1 MTKAPRLRHRY
12 TRKPNLAEV
21 KTAGHDTLR
30 LVNRRILLSLIS
42 DRQPIS
48 RAEIAKVSG
57 LNKATVSTITNEL
70 LKDRYVIETGGG
82 KTTPSGGK
90 PPTPL
95 RINEQRYGLFGL
107 DIRAEETILALSN
120 FNGHIVA
127 RHSFKTG
134 ANPTTFL
141 RHLGE
146 EITRLR
152 AQHREFTEIA
162 GIGISM
168 PGLVDSFSGKFL
180 MSVVLPWRDVPVV
193 ELLEQATGLHTIMD
207 TSARCAALA
216 EIWYGKTRY
225 EHVRN
230 LLYVS
235 VSSGLSCGV
244 VIDGGLYRGFHN
256 TAGQFGHFPI
266 DLNGPEC
273 RCGMRGCWDLFASDK
288 ATVARY
294 EELSKT
300 VRTTRK
306 PGASKLNMRSV
317 VELVESGDT
326 AAMQAVRTTAK
337 YLGLGITGLVNGLD
351 PEEVVIG
358 GEITKAWGL
367 IEPII
372 LAEVQ
377 RNLRAREVVVR
388 RSSFEVRPTLKG
400 ALTLILN
407 ELLSVPQVG

>member
-1 MTKAPRLRHRY
+1 MTKAPSLRQHY

-21 KTAGHDTLR
+21 KTAGNDTLR

-48 RAEIAKVSG
+48 RAEIAKISG
-57 LNKATVSTITNEL
+57 LNKATVSTITGDL
-70 LKDRYVIETGGG
+70 LKGNYVVENGVG

-95 RINEQRYGLFGL
+95 RINEHRYGLFGL
-107 DIRAEETILALSN
+107 DIRADETILALSN
-120 FNGHIVA
+120 FNGQIVA

-134 ANPTTFL
+134 GDARAFL
-141 RHLGE
+141 RRSGE
-146 EITRLR
+146 EIKKLR
-152 AQHREFTEIA
+152 ATHEEFTEMA
-162 GIGISM
+162 GIGVSL
-168 PGLVDSFSGKFL
+168 PGMVDTFSGRFL
-180 MSVVLPWRDVPVV
+180 MSTVLPWRDVPVV
-193 ELLEQATGLHTIMD
+193 EWLEEATGIHVIMD

-216 EIWYGKTRY
+216 EIWYGKARY
-225 EHVRN
+225 ANVRN
-230 LLYVS
+230 LLYVG

-256 TAGQFGHFPI
+256 TAGQFGHMTI

-273 RCGMRGCWDLFASDK
+273 RCGLRGCWDLYASDR

-294 EELSKT
+294 QKLS
-300 VRTTRK
+300 VEQREQ
-306 PGASKLNMRSV
+306 ALNMRGV

-326 AAMQAVRTTAK
+326 AAMQAVRETAR
-337 YLGLGITGLVNGLD
+337 YLGLGIAGLVNGLD
-351 PEEVVIG
+351 PEIVVIG

-367 IEPII
+367 VEPII
-372 LAEVQ
+372 TQEVS
-377 RNLRAREVVVR
+377 RNLRSREVAVR

-400 ALTLILN
+400 AMTLVLN
-407 ELLSVPQVG
+407 DLLSLPHVG